1 MRRRLFRRV
10 AATGAMV
17 GGVSGIV
24 ANLALLGFFALSRP
38 WQSAASPWALLGPAN
53 DVIGAVST
61 AALIP
66 MVGYLVRVLPRSR
79 LLTVFGAASIVGMA
93 GLTAVAP
100 LMLSGVVSLTVQF
113 VVAGLAMPAM
123 FGWLLV
129 VNRAGRRADVFP
141 AKLATFGERVGAAA
155 LVATG
160 IAGAALLVPAGSV
173 AQNALFGI
181 AGVAG
186 LPAYLAFPVW
196 PILLARK
203 VLADPGPGTPSTTT
217 TTTYDPAPR
226 HPAR

>member
-1 MRRRLFRRV
+1 
-10 AATGAMV
+10 
-17 GGVSGIV
+17 
-24 ANLALLGFFALSRP
+24 
-38 WQSAASPWALLGPAN
+38 
-53 DVIGAVST
+53 
-61 AALIP
+61 
-66 MVGYLVRVLPRSR
+66 
-79 LLTVFGAASIVGMA
+79 
-93 GLTAVAP
+93 
-100 LMLSGVVSLTVQF
+100 
-113 VVAGLAMPAM
+113 MPAM

-129 VNRAGRRADVFP
+129 VNRAGRRAGVFP
-141 AKLATFGERVGAAA
+141 AELATFGERVGAAA

-160 IAGAALLVPAGSV
+160 IAGAALLVPTGSV